1 MRRLT
6 FLIGLLGVSLA
17 IAFAQTGGQIT
28 GEVKD
33 PSGALVPNANVTVT
47 NTATNAARSTTTNS
61 SGIYSFPDLTPG
73 TYDVKVVSSGF
84 DTVVKA
90 NIELQVQQ
98 TSRVD
103 FALAVGQSL
112 QTIEVA
118 ANAALL
124 ATENATVGT
133 VIEQERIADLP
144 LNGRSFFSLVALSPS
159 VNYGFTPAQQASSRL
174 GGSRSTLTIA
184 MSGSRATWSNYTLDG
199 VTNTDM
205 DFNTYILQPS
215 VDALQ
220 EFKVQSGIYPAEFGR
235 EAGQVNVSSKPG
247 TNTYHGSL
255 WEFLRNNRLD
265 ARSYD
270 FLSASR
276 SATNPSPK
284 STPYRQNQYGYTLGG
299 PVWIPKLIHGKNRLF
314 FMSNY
319 EGYKSRQ
326 TVTSLATTMTAAMRT
341 GDFSTIPTALAD
353 PNSRTGTYPNIVD
366 SPFPN
371 NQIPASR
378 ISAGS
383 QVLLRFY
390 PLPNQ
395 PAKAGLPVNNYQYGA
410 DTPVNKNNVT
420 ERIDFNESEKSQW
433 FGRYSWTNENT
444 TTPGLTTNDGSVLFT
459 KASQWVISNVRTIS
473 PTKVNEARFGYSALF
488 NNITQQLAGVE
499 NVDSELN
506 IPVNVTDKNS
516 WGIPSIQMSNSLSSF
531 GNPTSEPFQIND
543 KVFQG
548 VDNFSWVIGHHSLRF
563 GGEYRYDEF
572 PQLGNEFPR
581 GQFFFNG
588 QFTNTVTPTSA
599 TAATQTGGYS
609 GADFLMGDTYDA
621 IIAVAL
627 ASADFTNNEWAAY
640 IDDTWRV
647 QPHVTVSM
655 GLRWEVAQP
664 LYDKSGNE
672 VSVDLTAP
680 LSATADAPLSQH
692 PVYVRSG
699 SGDFYQGLEFRY
711 QSYWQNI
718 GATVAGSPPLQT
730 VRDGRLGARLVNTN
744 YNNFAPRLGIAWSPS
759 DQWSIRTG
767 FGMFYS
773 QESKNSIFDLNR
785 GLGGRTG
792 VVTPTAYGLP
802 SMTYNNFINS
812 ASLPATIPIG
822 LTWGVNPH
830 LPTTYSMQYVL
841 NVQRTLGK
849 STTLELGYN
858 GTQSRH
864 LDDLINAGQPVAGT
878 AAVVTR
884 LPYPEFGSQGIQY
897 LHADGTA
904 NFNGFSGKLTQRFG
918 TNLTTLLAYTF
929 SKSLDDGSAIR
940 GPGNDFVPE
949 NSLCPHTCEWGPSDF
964 NEPQRFVASILYT
977 LPLGQGQHF
986 LNHGGV
992 VNEVFGSWQLSTITT
1007 AQSGS
1012 VTETATYDSAGVV
1025 FSPNG
1030 SRLSCYADVPVVL
1043 PDPNQNGWYNPKAFF
1058 NNAAGTFGTCGRDNL
1073 RGPRQVNVDFSVIK
1087 DFRIRE
1093 GHALQFRMEMFN
1105 APNHVELNTPSASW
1119 NNSSSA
1125 TAPSNF
1131 GTITG
1136 TRASMRQI
1144 QFALKYNF

>member
-1 MRRLT
+1 MRTITLAV
-6 FLIGLLGVSLA
+6 GLLVAALG
-17 IAFAQTGGQIT
+17 IASAQTGGEIT
-28 GEVKD
+28 GEVRD
-33 PSGALVPNANVTVT
+33 PSGALVPNARVTVT
-47 NTATNAARSTTTNS
+47 NTGTNLTRSTTTNTA
-61 SGIYSFPDLTPG
+61 GLYSFPDLTPG
-73 TYDVKVVSSGF
+73 MYEVKVVSAGF
-84 DTVVKA
+84 DTVVKT
-90 NIELQVQQ
+90 NIELQVQG
-98 TSRVD
+98 TARVD
-103 FALAVGQSL
+103 FAVVVGQST
-112 QTIEVA
+112 QTIEVGA
-118 ANAALL
+118 SAALL
-124 ATENATVGT
+124 STENATVGT
-133 VIEQERIADLP
+133 VIEEQRIADLP

-184 MSGSRATWSNYTLDG
+184 MSGARATWSNYTLDG
-199 VTNTDM
+199 ITNTDV

-247 TNTYHGSL
+247 TNTYHGSA
-255 WEFLRNNRLD
+255 WEFLRNDILD

-270 FLSASR
+270 FLSATR
-276 SATNPSPK
+276 SATNPSPGR
-284 STPYRQNQYGYTLGG
+284 TPYRQNQYGYTLGG
-299 PVWIPKLIHGKNRLF
+299 PVRIPKLFNGKDRLF

-341 GDFSTIPTALAD
+341 GDFSTIPTTLQD
-353 PNSRTGTYPNIVD
+353 PLSRSGTFPNITS
-366 SPFPN
+366 SPFPG
-371 NQIPASR
+371 NQIPANR
-378 ISAGS
+378 IDPDS
-383 QVLLRFY
+383 VILLKYY

-395 PAKAGLPVNNYQYGA
+395 PSKAGLPVNNYQYGSN
-410 DTPVNKNNVT
+410 TPVNKNNIT
-420 ERIDFNESEKSQW
+420 ERIDFNESSSSQW

-444 TTPGLTTNDGSVLFT
+444 VTPGLTTDDGSVLFT
-459 KASQWVISNVRTIS
+459 RASQWVLSNVRTIS
-473 PTKVNEARFGYSALF
+473 PTKVNEARFGYNSLF

-499 NVDSELN
+499 NVDAEMN
-506 IPVNVTDKNS
+506 IPVTITDKNS
-516 WGIPSIQMSNSLSSF
+516 WGIPNVQMSNNLSSF

-543 KVFQG
+543 KIFQA
-548 VDNFSWVIGHHSLRF
+548 VDNFSWVMGKHSLRM

-572 PQLGNEFPR
+572 PQVGNEFPR

-588 QFTNTVTPTSA
+588 QFTNTVTAS
-599 TAATQTGGYS
+599 TQTGGYA
-609 GADFLMGDTYDA
+609 GADFLMGDTYDT

-627 ASADFTNNEWAAY
+627 ASADFTNNEWSAY

-647 QPHVTVSM
+647 KPRLTLSV

-664 LYDKSGNE
+664 MKDLSGNE
-672 VSVDLTAP
+672 VSVDLNSP
-680 LSATADAPLSQH
+680 LAATGDVTNLALH
-692 PVYVRSG
+692 PVYVRAG
-699 SGDFYQGLEFRY
+699 SGDFYQNLAFRY
-711 QSYWQNI
+711 QPYWQSI
-718 GATVAGSPPLQT
+718 GATVPGSPPLET

-744 YNNFAPRLGIAWSPS
+744 FLNLAPRLGIAYSPS
-759 DQWSIRTG
+759 DKWSIRTG
-767 FGMFYS
+767 FGIFYS

-792 VVTPTAYGLP
+792 QVAPTTYGQP
-802 SMTYNNFINS
+802 TFGYTNFIN
-812 ASLPATIPIG
+812 AAALPATIPIG

-849 STTLELGYN
+849 STTLEAGYN
-858 GTQSRH
+858 GSQSRH
-864 LDDLINAGQPVAGT
+864 LDDLINAGQPVPGT

-904 NFNGFSGKLTQRFG
+904 NFNGVSVKLTQRFG
-918 TNLTTLLAYTF
+918 MNLTTLLAYTF

-964 NEPQRFVASILYT
+964 NEPQRFVASVLYT
-977 LPLGQGQHF
+977 LPFGSGQRF
-986 LNHGGV
+986 LNHGGI
-992 VNEVFGSWQLSTITT
+992 VNEVVGSWQLSTITT

-1012 VTETATYDSAGVV
+1012 VTETSTYDSAGVV

-1030 SRLSCYADVPVVL
+1030 SRLTCLAGMNEVL
-1043 PDPNQNGWYNPKAFF
+1043 PNPNQNGWFNPKAFV
-1058 NNAAGTFGTCGRDNL
+1058 NNTPGTFGNCARDNL
-1073 RGPRQVNVDFSVIK
+1073 RGPRQVNIDFSVIK

-1105 APNHVELNTPSASW
+1105 APNHVELGTPSASW
-1119 NNSSSA
+1119 NNSSSVA
-1125 TAPSNF
+1125 PPSNF
-1131 GTITG
+1131 GYITS